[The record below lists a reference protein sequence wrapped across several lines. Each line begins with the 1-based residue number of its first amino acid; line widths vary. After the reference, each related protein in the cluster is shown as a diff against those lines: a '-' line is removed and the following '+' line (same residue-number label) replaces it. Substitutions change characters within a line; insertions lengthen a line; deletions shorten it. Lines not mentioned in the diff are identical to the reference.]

1 MMKFLFAITFVL
13 SVSSLA
19 WSDWKDPNTAG
30 AREHPLVKF
39 YPQARVDDYAR
50 KDFDA
55 VDVVTAYKKGADE
68 PVTIQSIEGIVT
80 RYRYE
85 HKPQTSPLE
94 IIRNYE
100 NALKKQGFVTI
111 VAGKEQQNPGVPAGG
126 ANAAFGAFRLDRDG
140 TPAVWINVSA
150 HEANGPDDPI
160 SDITIV
166 EIKAMEQK
174 LDVSAAT
181 LFDELQ
187 KSGRVAVYGITFDT
201 GKSTIK
207 PESDTV
213 LAEVT
218 ALLAQHPDLKLRI
231 EGHTDNIGNATAN
244 KKLSGDRANAVKN
257 WLQQKGAKPS
267 NLTAVGFG
275 DVKPVAG
282 NESDAG
288 RAKNRRVELVRQ

>member
-1 MMKFLFAITFVL
+1 VL
-13 SVSSLA
+13 STSAGA
-19 WSDWKDPNTAG
+19 WSDWKDPNVAG

-39 YPQARVDDYAR
+39 YPQARVGDYAR

-55 VDVVTAYKKGADE
+55 VDMVTGYKKGAGE
-68 PVTIQSIEGIVT
+68 PVTNESIEGTVT

-85 HKPQTSPLE
+85 HKPQTSALE
-94 IIRNYE
+94 IVRNYE

-111 VAGKEQQNPGVPAGG
+111 VAGKETQNPGVPAGG
-126 ANAAFGAFRLDRDG
+126 GNAAFGAFRLDRDG
-140 TPAVWINVSA
+140 APAVWINVSA
-150 HEANGPDDPI
+150 YEANGPDDPF
-160 SDITIV
+160 SDVMIV

-174 LDVSAAT
+174 LDGGAAA

-207 PESDTV
+207 AESDKV
-213 LAEVT
+213 LSQVST
-218 ALLAQHPDLKLRI
+218 LLAQHPDLKLRI
-231 EGHTDNIGNATAN
+231 EGHTDNVGSAAAN

-267 NLTAVGFG
+267 NLSAAGFG
-275 DVKPVAG
+275 DAKPVAG
-282 NESDAG
+282 NESDVG
-288 RAKNRRVELVRQ
+288 RAQNRRVELVRQ